1 MTESIERVGQKD
13 RFPMFQKTKGQVKSG
28 NIGIGQE
35 KLFFLHTISEIT
47 IFAKIILWN

>member
-13 RFPMFQKTKGQVKSG
+13 RRPKCKKTKGQVKSG
-28 NIGIGQE
+28 NFGIGQV
-35 KLFFLHTISEIT
+35 KIFFLHTISEIT